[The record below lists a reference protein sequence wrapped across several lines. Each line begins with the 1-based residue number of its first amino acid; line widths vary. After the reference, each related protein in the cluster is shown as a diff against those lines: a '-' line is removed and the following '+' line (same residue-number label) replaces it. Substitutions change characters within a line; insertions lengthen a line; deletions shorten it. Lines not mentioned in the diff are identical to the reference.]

1 MIIENLSALK
11 KDKSKVRMRDMKNF
25 NENNFIDEL
34 KNLKLEEVLETIPDL
49 NMKYEYFH
57 DKILYLINKNAPMRD
72 ATKKEN
78 KRIHKPWITS
88 GILKSI
94 KQNNKLLKKFLKTK
108 DNFYYCR
115 YKFYRDKINHLIRS
129 EKRKY
134 YDKFFKN
141 NLDNSKKIW
150 QQVNKIIN
158 RKKNKDEIIGIG
170 KGNAIETDTIEIGNV
185 FNKFYTTIAKKI
197 N

>member
-1 MIIENLSALK
+1 M
-11 KDKSKVRMRDMKNF
+11 
-25 NENNFIDEL
+25 
-34 KNLKLEEVLETIPDL
+34 KNLKLDEVLKTIPDL

-57 DKILYLINKNAPMRD
+57 DKILYLINKHALMRD

-88 GILKSI
+88 GILQSI
-94 KQNNKLLKKFLKTK
+94 RQKNKLLKKLLRTK

-115 YKFYRDKINHLIRS
+115 YKFYRDKINHLLRS
-129 EKRKY
+129 GKRKY
-134 YDKFFKN
+134 YNKSFRD

-150 QQVNKIIN
+150 QQVKKIIN
-158 RKKNKDEIIGIG
+158 KKKNKDEIIGIR
-170 KGNAIETDTIEIGNV
+170 KGNVIKTDPIKIGNA
-185 FNKFYTTIAKKI
+185 FNKFYTAIAKKI

>member
-1 MIIENLSALK
+1 
-11 KDKSKVRMRDMKNF
+11 
-25 NENNFIDEL
+25 
-34 KNLKLEEVLETIPDL
+34 
-49 NMKYEYFH
+49 MKYKYFH

-78 KRIHKPWITS
+78 KTNHKPWITS

-94 KQNNKLLKKFLKTK
+94 KQKNKLLKKFLKTK
-108 DNFYYCR
+108 YNFYYCR
-115 YKFYRDKINHLIRS
+115 YKFYRDKINHLTRS

-134 YDKFFKN
+134 YDKFFKD

-158 RKKNKDEIIGIG
+158 RKKNKDEITGIR
-170 KGNAIETDTIEIGNV
+170 K
-185 FNKFYTTIAKKI
+185 
-197 N
+197 